1 MKKHPFR
8 SIGFLI
14 VILLLTMSSTGS
26 CMKQESQAKAP
37 VVVQEKPLSSEQ
49 PLNQKD
55 FRHLI
60 TAIAKQN
67 IPAVVHIDVMQSRE
81 IQNPF
86 APFQNDPFFRHFF
99 NMPQD
104 QKKFKQELK
113 GLGTGMIIK
122 DDGYILTN
130 YHVVGGAT
138 EIKVTL
144 SNDTQYTAKVVG
156 TDPKTDLAVIKIPAK
171 EKLPFVTFGDSDK
184 LEVGEW
190 VVAIGH
196 PRGLDQTVTQGI
208 ISAKHRK
215 GITDPNNYQDFL
227 QTDAAINP
235 GNSGGPLL
243 NLDGQVIGVN
253 SAIASQSGGS
263 EGIGFAIPSNMA
275 VHIANTLMTKGSV
288 DRGWL
293 GLTIQDVSF
302 EKMKSLH
309 LDKPKGAYVVDV
321 AKGGP
326 ASSAGIK
333 AGDVIVSLDGK
344 AVGDSGELR
353 NIVANAPIGSTIK
366 VEVMRDGK
374 KLTIPVKVGNM
385 KDAEKFMASS
395 LWDKLGAD
403 VKPVTGSDAGKY
415 GLSEGQGVV
424 ITKLDPKGP
433 LAEAGFEIEDVIT
446 RIDNQPVGSM
456 DDLTRISAALKPGQA
471 VNVFVVD
478 HRSGRTGSIQVK
490 VR

>member
-1 MKKHPFR
+1 MKKHSFR

-144 SNDTQYTAKVVG
+144 SHDTQ
-156 TDPKTDLAVIKIPAK
+156 
-171 EKLPFVTFGDSDK
+171 
-184 LEVGEW
+184 
-190 VVAIGH
+190 
-196 PRGLDQTVTQGI
+196 
-208 ISAKHRK
+208 
-215 GITDPNNYQDFL
+215 
-227 QTDAAINP
+227 
-235 GNSGGPLL
+235 
-243 NLDGQVIGVN
+243 
-253 SAIASQSGGS
+253 
-263 EGIGFAIPSNMA
+263 
-275 VHIANTLMTKGSV
+275 
-288 DRGWL
+288 
-293 GLTIQDVSF
+293 
-302 EKMKSLH
+302 
-309 LDKPKGAYVVDV
+309 
-321 AKGGP
+321 
-326 ASSAGIK
+326 
-333 AGDVIVSLDGK
+333 
-344 AVGDSGELR
+344 
-353 NIVANAPIGSTIK
+353 
-366 VEVMRDGK
+366 
-374 KLTIPVKVGNM
+374 
-385 KDAEKFMASS
+385 
-395 LWDKLGAD
+395 
-403 VKPVTGSDAGKY
+403 
-415 GLSEGQGVV
+415 
-424 ITKLDPKGP
+424 
-433 LAEAGFEIEDVIT
+433 
-446 RIDNQPVGSM
+446 
-456 DDLTRISAALKPGQA
+456 
-471 VNVFVVD
+471 
-478 HRSGRTGSIQVK
+478 
-490 VR
+490 